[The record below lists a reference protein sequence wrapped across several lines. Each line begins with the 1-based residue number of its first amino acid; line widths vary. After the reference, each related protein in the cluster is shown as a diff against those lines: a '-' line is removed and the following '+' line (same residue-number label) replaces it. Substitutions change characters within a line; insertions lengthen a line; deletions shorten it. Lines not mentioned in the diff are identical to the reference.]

1 MTGDL
6 QPGIPVVH
14 YRFVTTLWYHVV
26 YMASDRISVSPDQLA
41 AFCRKWKVKEL
52 SIFGSVL
59 RDDFTGESD
68 VDVLI
73 ETLPESQLG
82 WDWLDMQNELASLLG
97 RKVDL
102 VFKDGLRNPYRR
114 REILRTRQVLY
125 AA

>member
-1 MTGDL
+1 M
-6 QPGIPVVH
+6 PVDK
-14 YRFVTTLWYHVV
+14 LP
-26 YMASDRISVSPDQLA
+26 VSPDQLA

-52 SIFGSVL
+52 SFFGSVL
-59 RDDFTGESD
+59 REDFRDESD

-73 ETLPESQLG
+73 ETLQESTLG
-82 WDWLDMQNELASLLG
+82 WDWIDMQNELASMLG

-114 REILRTRQVLY
+114 GEILRTRRVLY

>member
-1 MTGDL
+1 MSSMM
-6 QPGIPVVH
+6 PGRIP
-14 YRFVTTLWYHVV
+14 
-26 YMASDRISVSPDQLA
+26 ASPERLA

-52 SIFGSVL
+52 SIFGSIL
-59 RDDFTGESD
+59 RDDFREDSD
-68 VDVLI
+68 VDVLV
-73 ETLPESQLG
+73 ETLPDSELG
-82 WDWLDMQNELASLLG
+82 WDWLDMQNELASLLD

>member
-1 MTGDL
+1 MT
-6 QPGIPVVH
+6 
-14 YRFVTTLWYHVV
+14 
-26 YMASDRISVSPDQLA
+26 SDRISVSPDQLA

>member
-1 MTGDL
+1 MVLGR
-6 QPGIPVVH
+6 IP
-14 YRFVTTLWYHVV
+14 
-26 YMASDRISVSPDQLA
+26 ASPEQLA
-41 AFCRKWKVKEL
+41 AFCQKWKVKEL
-52 SIFGSVL
+52 SIFGSIL
-59 RDDFTGESD
+59 RNDFREDSD

-82 WDWLDMQNELASLLG
+82 WDWLDMQNELSFLLN